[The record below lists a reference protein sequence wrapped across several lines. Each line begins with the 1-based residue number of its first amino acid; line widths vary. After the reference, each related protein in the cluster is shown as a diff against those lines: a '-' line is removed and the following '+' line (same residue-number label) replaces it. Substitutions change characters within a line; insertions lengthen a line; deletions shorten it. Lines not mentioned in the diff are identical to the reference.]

1 MRRHRGLGL
10 TVMVVSATCFN
21 IIGWFLSASSR
32 QWPSKLVLVTASSGR
47 HCQGVR
53 RRMIRQ
59 HAGPDSVGRVLDSEE
74 LLELMQRPGA
84 ADDIKEIAQKL
95 LSDPTRRQKFNN
107 TLVKLGGVLGSAG
120 VESEGEIDPLAKI
133 LADPMLLKG
142 LQDPSTSK
150 DILADLNR
158 SALFEE
164 MRIMGSVVIE
174 QVQIKNL
181 KAGELVEIT
190 GLESQPQL
198 NGVVGTLVEATDTE
212 ADSFTGRRVVELQN
226 GQRLA
231 LKLDNLVF
239 PRYNVGAA
247 VTLETKF
254 GGEETGLEG
263 RAAVVSELTEEER
276 TLGWGRYSGRVVVD
290 VLPLVVGGPVLQRL
304 LMWPEHLRPR
314 QFVSGDA
321 VQLAELS
328 SDSQLNGAACTVV
341 TATAEERANQSPG
354 QVVVVVDADGSRL
367 LVREQN
373 LRLLALTPPTLLG
386 IG

>member
-1 MRRHRGLGL
+1 MRRHRSFGL
-10 TVMVVSATCFN
+10 TVMVVSATCFD
-21 IIGWFLSASSR
+21 IIGWFLSAASW
-32 QWPSKLVLVTASSGR
+32 QWQSKFALVTAASAGYR
-47 HCQGVR
+47 QETRLGIMR
-53 RRMIRQ
+53 R
-59 HAGPDSVGRVLDSEE
+59 HAGQDRVLDSEE
-74 LLELMQRPGA
+74 LLELLQRPGA
-84 ADDIKEIAQKL
+84 ENDIKEIAQQL
-95 LSDPTRRQKFNN
+95 LSDPVRAQKVNA
-107 TLVKLGGVLGSAG
+107 TLAKLGALRSAG
-120 VESEGEIDPLAKI
+120 VESEEEIDPLTKI
-133 LADPMLLKG
+133 LADPMLLR
-142 LQDPSTSK
+142 DPIASK

-158 SALFEE
+158 SVLFQE
-164 MRIMGSVVIE
+164 MRIIGSSVIE

-212 ADSFTGRRVVELQN
+212 ADSFTGRRVVELEN

-247 VTLETKF
+247 VTLETTF
-254 GGEETGLEG
+254 GGEEQGQEG
-263 RAAVVSELTEEER
+263 RAAVVSKLTEEER

-290 VLPLVVGGPVLQRL
+290 VLPLVVGGPVLHRL

-314 QFVSGDA
+314 KFVSGDA
-321 VQLAELS
+321 VQLAELA

-341 TATAEERANQSPG
+341 TATAEERASQSPG

-373 LRLLALTPPTLLG
+373 LRLLALAPPALLG